1 MWSASYKAP
10 HYTVFS
16 TVLLFPPLLVQ
27 MFPLVHIQVWHKYIT
42 CSIAL
47 WISFGLR
54 AWAWGK
60 HDSASSAAARTILR
74 SQPREALSAML
85 TASGGVRCPSQ
96 VSMRKEMAGAPI
108 SIAWPVLT
116 YTYLSYSNKTIT
128 TIMITSNS
136 YSNWHRAVGIVT
148 TLCDGQYGA
157 WIPVGQEILLF
168 SKLSRLAL
176 GPTQPPIQF
185 VLGVKQL
192 GHEVNHSPPLVLR
205 VKNEWS
211 CTSTFL
217 ICLHGVDKENFTFFW
232 LLSLL
237 WLFHKITI

>member
-1 MWSASYKAP
+1 MECKLQGSSLHSFLHCCYFHPFWSKY
-10 HYTVFS
+10 FS
-16 TVLLFPPLLVQ
+16 WCTFRYE
-27 MFPLVHIQVWHKYIT
+27 HKDVT

-54 AWAWGK
+54 AWAWGR

-116 YTYLSYSNKTIT
+116 YTYLSYSNKTLAS
-128 TIMITSNS
+128 IMVTSNS
-136 YSNWHRAVGIVT
+136 YRNWCRAVRTVT
-148 TLCDGQYGA
+148 MLCDGQSGA

-185 VLGVKQL
+185 VLGVKQP
-192 GHEVNHSPPLVLR
+192 GHEVKHSPPLVLR
-205 VKNEWS
+205 VKNEWHR
-211 CTSTFL
+211 TSTFL
-217 ICLHGVDKENFTFFW
+217 IHLHGVDREKFTFFW
-232 LLSLL
+232 LPSLL